1 MCRIAA
7 LLPEEKQGEF
17 LGDPSIS
24 QYQNE
29 NGIDII

>member
-7 LLPEEKQGEF
+7 LLPKDKHGEF

-24 QYQNE
+24 KYQKE
-29 NGIDII
+29 NGIDPV